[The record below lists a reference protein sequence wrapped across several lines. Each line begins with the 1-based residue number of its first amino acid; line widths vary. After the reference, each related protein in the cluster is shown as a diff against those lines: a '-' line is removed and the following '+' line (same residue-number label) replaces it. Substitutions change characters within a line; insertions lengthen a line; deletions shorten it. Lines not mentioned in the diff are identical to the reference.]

1 MKWIEKEQS
10 SFQHSFDFRS
20 VHDSGTSYIHPF
32 KDFLTSKAPIS
43 TKMGPNLV
51 LLNYELFRPPK
62 ISSIHH
68 HVQYP
73 IDLYLDHQVK
83 VSKKK
88 SLWAFLAP
96 GKQHPKTPRYNK
108 RNMWGNEACAKFYVA
123 GTVLAFEH
131 LHGRKLLG
139 TFIGPYRME
148 MEKKTG
154 GRYPQTSPKF
164 SQRTEFLHKLLVKH
178 PGAHLPNG
186 FCGWDLR
193 IGGPFQ
199 IKKLDVSFRR
209 FVEDGAFWQLIG
221 LIFGCLKRPTNQQ
234 RSNSPHFT
242 VIWTKHCRECYF

>member
-51 LLNYELFRPPK
+51 CWTMNCFAPPK
-62 ISSIHH
+62 SVPFITMYSI
-68 HVQYP
+68 P
-73 IDLYLDHQVK
+73 LTSIWTIKLR
-83 VSKKK
+83 SPRKK

-148 MEKKTG
+148 MGKKTG

-164 SQRTEFLHKLLVKH
+164 SQRKEFLHKLLVKH
-178 PGAHLPNG
+178 PGAHLPRG
-186 FCGWDLR
+186 MWVG
-193 IGGPFQ
+193 
-199 IKKLDVSFRR
+199 S
-209 FVEDGAFWQLIG
+209 
-221 LIFGCLKRPTNQQ
+221 
-234 RSNSPHFT
+234 
-242 VIWTKHCRECYF
+242 